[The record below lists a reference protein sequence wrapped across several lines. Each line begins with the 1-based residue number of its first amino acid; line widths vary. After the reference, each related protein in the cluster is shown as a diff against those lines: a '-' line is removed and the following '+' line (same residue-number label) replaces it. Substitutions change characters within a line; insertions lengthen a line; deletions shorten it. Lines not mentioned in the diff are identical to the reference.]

1 MVRLFCFRKRV
12 HLFLTA
18 GLDFAGSLL
27 LYSSVSTRSWV
38 LLRNTHLCPE
48 WLGGLEKKLRG
59 LSLHPSFRLFL
70 TSEVCIACLLR
81 RLHPFFVSTA

>member
-1 MVRLFCFRKRV
+1 M
-12 HLFLTA
+12 
-18 GLDFAGSLL
+18 
-27 LYSSVSTRSWV
+27 

-70 TSEVCIACLLR
+70 TSEVCAPTNLAAALYGY
-81 RLHPFFVSTA
+81 S